1 MSEGPTLDLSAAS
14 AAAMEQLGGGDNS
27 SASQT
32 PPSQATQPGQPP
44 TSAEEPAVE
53 VEFPD
58 GTRKLTPKEIRDGY
72 LRQQDYT
79 RKTQEIAEMRRQA
92 EQVYRAYQQMAQ
104 EREQLQEFFQNEE
117 NVLRMVAQQYGPQAM
132 QRLVNMLAGQ
142 QQQPELSPDSP
153 ATVEQAARIAEV
165 RARQLEAQIQELKQQ
180 FGQNIDQRLAQLR
193 NEQETVEYTKVLD
206 PVVQKIFEEN
216 PILSAVEGMEEVI
229 RFKVFKMQPQTVE
242 EAVEAFNT
250 VAKQQAEKLNQK
262 YVELNK
268 QQVVK
273 RQKLVSQGIE
283 PPGGAPPM
291 PEARN
296 FRKGNDVDWKGI
308 SKQAEEYMRQRGGF

>member
-14 AAAMEQLGGGDNS
+14 AAAMEQLGGNDTS
-27 SASQT
+27 SAPQAPSPQT
-32 PPSQATQPGQPP
+32 TQPGQPP
-44 TSAEEPAVE
+44 TSSEEPSVE

-58 GTRKLTPKEIRDGY
+58 GPRKLTAKEIRDGY

-79 RKTQEIAEMRRQA
+79 RKTQEIADMRRQA

-104 EREQLQEFFQNEE
+104 EREQLQDFFQNEE
-117 NVLRMVAQQYGPQAM
+117 NVLKMVAQQYGPQAM
-132 QRLVNMLAGQ
+132 QRLVGMLANQ
-142 QQQPELSPDSP
+142 QQQPQITPDSP
-153 ATVEQAARIAEV
+153 ATVEQATRIAEA
-165 RARQLEAQIQELKQQ
+165 RARQLEAQISELKQQ
-180 FGQNIDQRLAQLR
+180 FGQNIDQRLEQLR
-193 NEQETVEYTKVLD
+193 NEQETTEYTKVLD

-229 RFKVFKMQPQTVE
+229 RFKVFKMQPQTVQ
-242 EAVEAFNT
+242 EAIEAFNT

-273 RQKLVSQGIE
+273 RQKLVSQGTE

-291 PEARN
+291 PEPRN